1 MSGIGTYDI
10 ATKQYRTVSTAYANY
25 AVPLWLRDGRRFLI
39 RAAGGIDLVD
49 SATGARKPLTAVRG
63 YMIGRSLSVSADN
76 TWYSYTETGTEGDIW
91 VARLKRQ

>member
-1 MSGIGTYDI
+1 VPS
-10 ATKQYRTVSTAYANY
+10 AHVNY
-25 AVPLWLRDGRRFLI
+25 GVPLWLRHGRRFLI

-49 SATGARKPLTAVRG
+49 SETGTRKPLTPVRG

-91 VARLKRQ
+91 IARFKKK